1 MLHSLNERQ
10 ANMKVKHPAHSI
22 RFDEAPVMKFH
33 WRVGTASATGS
44 LSDGYVLGVS
54 GIALATAAQSVKID
68 DVWMGLLASATL
80 IGLFVGALVAGRLVD
95 RFGRKPL
102 YGPLMLVF
110 AVVSLLQFW
119 AEPGWSLF
127 AIRLILGLLLGGDY
141 VASKALLAEYSP
153 AHWRGRALSMLGIA
167 WAAGFASAYVI
178 GLFLRD
184 IPDIGWRLILISS
197 AIPALSVFLL
207 RLGIPE
213 SPRWLV
219 QQGQAEQARA
229 IVSEKFGTHVALPEV
244 AVPAST
250 SAARTRDLFGAKLVR
265 RTLIACMAY
274 AIGVMPN
281 FALGTFSPYV
291 LKTLGVHNPF
301 VGALGYNV
309 CVAIGALLGYFVVD
323 RMGRRALL
331 FGGFLIS
338 AALLA
343 PLTFSASLDP
353 MTTLVLF
360 AVFALVFIST
370 GNVVYVY
377 PAELFPTQLRG
388 QGVGLA
394 VAASRL
400 GSAVTTF
407 LMPVVVGAYGIS
419 AALGACMVLLVAGGI
434 AGFIWG
440 PETANQA
447 LSESDDD

>member
-1 MLHSLNERQ
+1 
-10 ANMKVKHPAHSI
+10 MKVKYPAHPVL
-22 RFDEAPVMKFH
+22 FDEAPVMKFH

-68 DVWMGLLASATL
+68 DVWMGLLASSTL
-80 IGLFVGALVAGRLVD
+80 IGLFLGALIAGRLVD
-95 RFGRKPL
+95 RFGRKPF

-110 AVVSLLQFW
+110 AVVSLVQFW

-127 AIRLILGLLLGGDY
+127 AIRLVLGILLGGDY
-141 VASKALLAEYSP
+141 VASKALLAEYTP

-167 WAAGFASAYVI
+167 WAAGFASAYVV

-184 IPDIGWRLILISS
+184 IPDIGWHLILISS
-197 AIPALSVFLL
+197 AVPAVIVFLL

-219 QQGQAEQARA
+219 QQGQVERARA
-229 IVSEKFGTHVALPEV
+229 IVSEKLGAHVELPE
-244 AVPAST
+244 AANPTGAST
-250 SAARTRDLFGAKLVR
+250 ETTRDLFGRKFVR

-274 AIGVMPN
+274 AVGVMPN

-291 LKTLGVHNPF
+291 LKTLGVQNAF

-323 RMGRRALL
+323 RMGRRVLL
-331 FGGFLIS
+331 FGGFLI
-338 AALLA
+338 AALLLA
-343 PLTFSASLDP
+343 PLTFGTNLDP
-353 MTTLVLF
+353 MVTLVLF
-360 AVFALVFIST
+360 AVFALVIVST

-377 PAELFPTQLRG
+377 PAELFPTRLRG

-407 LMPVVVGAYGIS
+407 LMPVVVGSYGIS
-419 AALGACMVLLVAGGI
+419 VALGACMVLLVVGGV
-434 AGFIWG
+434 AGFTWG

-447 LSESDDD
+447 LGETNESHRAVAPARSAD